1 MLMTGIGSGI
11 DYESMIAA
19 IVGAERA
26 PKDNQLARQEGMNHA
41 EKNALQEIQFTLNS
55 FRDKVED
62 LNSNRELQKL
72 KALLSR
78 EDVLSASVDSNAVPG
93 EYSFEVKHLAQAQ
106 RDQLFKAP
114 EDSTFL
120 TGTISFGAV
129 SVKIDGAGGLQ
140 EKLTTEQT
148 DKKAAHVDQVYQKIS
163 DDKNLNLDLTKQADR
178 DIAKDILENSANS
191 DFDPDRLAS
200 YTEQQKTY
208 DDKITRLNTQGVTI
222 EELQLAI
229 NNDAKNDG
237 VKATLVRSG
246 TDVSMVLNA
255 KETGK
260 DNGYSI
266 TSSLKASDSSYPDPV
281 PADPANPPK
290 FTSYDPAVHLQDPL
304 DATVM
309 FGTMELTSASN
320 KMENVIDGITLNLKA
335 ANKTGETV
343 NVKVERDEAS
353 VNSTI
358 KSFVEDYNKII
369 ETVNTYTKSSEDK
382 AAALSGNSATRSMVS
397 RLRGVIGAEY
407 GSSNYNTLSRLGITT
422 NREGGTLKIDQK
434 KLDKALED
442 DFDAVSKLFL
452 GDESNSQI
460 GMMDQM
466 MLVLDDYHKNG
477 GTYDRRIDQLEIN
490 NKQIAEDREKLDS
503 RMEAKTLSLRSYY
516 ARMDTQIAQMNQT
529 QNMLVSMLM

>member
-1 MLMTGIGSGI
+1 
-11 DYESMIAA
+11 
-19 IVGAERA
+19 
-26 PKDNQLARQEGMNHA
+26 
-41 EKNALQEIQFTLNS
+41 
-55 FRDKVED
+55 
-62 LNSNRELQKL
+62 
-72 KALLSR
+72 
-78 EDVLSASVDSNAVPG
+78 
-93 EYSFEVKHLAQAQ
+93 
-106 RDQLFKAP
+106 
-114 EDSTFL
+114 
-120 TGTISFGAV
+120 
-129 SVKIDGAGGLQ
+129 
-140 EKLTTEQT
+140 
-148 DKKAAHVDQVYQKIS
+148 
-163 DDKNLNLDLTKQADR
+163 
-178 DIAKDILENSANS
+178 
-191 DFDPDRLAS
+191 
-200 YTEQQKTY
+200 
-208 DDKITRLNTQGVTI
+208 
-222 EELQLAI
+222 
-229 NNDAKNDG
+229 
-237 VKATLVRSG
+237 
-246 TDVSMVLNA
+246 
-255 KETGK
+255 
-260 DNGYSI
+260 
-266 TSSLKASDSSYPDPV
+266 
-281 PADPANPPK
+281 
-290 FTSYDPAVHLQDPL
+290 
-304 DATVM
+304 
-309 FGTMELTSASN
+309 
-320 KMENVIDGITLNLKA
+320 MENAIDGISLNLKA
-335 ANKTGETV
+335 KGTV

>member
-62 LNSNRELQKL
+62 LNSSRELQKL

-93 EYSFEVKHLAQAQ
+93 EYSFEVKNLAQAQ

-114 EDSTFL
+114 EDSMFL

-163 DDKNLNLDLTKQADR
+163 DEKNLNLDLTKQADR

-200 YTEQQKTY
+200 YTDQQKTY

-229 NNDAKNDG
+229 NNDPKNDG

-260 DNGYSI
+260 DNGYAI
-266 TSSLKASDSSYPDPV
+266 TSSLTAADYSGA
-281 PADPANPPK
+281 PAD
-290 FTSYDPAVHLQDPL
+290 FEGYDPLSPPPHLQDPL

-309 FGTMELTSASN
+309 FGTMELTSATN

-397 RLRGVIGAEY
+397 RLRSVIGAEY

-477 GTYDRRIDQLEIN
+477 GTYDRRIDQLEVN

>member
-62 LNSNRELQKL
+62 LNSSRELQKL
-72 KALLSR
+72 KALLSND
-78 EDVLSASVDSNAVPG
+78 DVLSASVDSNAVPG
-93 EYSFEVKHLAQAQ
+93 EYSFEVKNLAQAQ

-114 EDSTFL
+114 SDTTFNS
-120 TGTISFGAV
+120 GNIEFV
-129 SVKIDGAGGLQ
+129 AGGKTVTVDMATLSGELKLKEETKQQ
-140 EKLTTEQT
+140 EHH
-148 DKKAAHVDQVYQKIS
+148 DKTLQKIS
-163 DDKNLNLDLTKQADR
+163 DDLKLGLDLTDPADR
-178 DIAKDILENSANS
+178 LKAEAILTDDKNP
-191 DFDPDRLAS
+191 DFDQARLDSYTSQQQVYQKKIDRLDLA
-200 YTEQQKTY
+200 KGGA
-208 DDKITRLNTQGVTI
+208 GVTI
-222 EELQLAI
+222 EELQSAI
-229 NNDAKNDG
+229 NNHKDNDG
-237 VKATLVRSG
+237 IKATLVRSG
-246 TDVSMVLNA
+246 DDISMVLNA

-266 TSSLKASDSSYPDPV
+266 TSSLTAADSSYSA
-281 PADPANPPK
+281 PADAGK

-309 FGTMELTSASN
+309 FGTMELTSTTN
-320 KMENVIDGITLNLKA
+320 KMDNVIDGITLNLKE
-335 ANKTGETV
+335 KGTV

-452 GDESNSQI
+452 GEENQT
-460 GMMDQM
+460 GMMDKM

-490 NKQIAEDREKLDS
+490 NKQITEDREKLDS